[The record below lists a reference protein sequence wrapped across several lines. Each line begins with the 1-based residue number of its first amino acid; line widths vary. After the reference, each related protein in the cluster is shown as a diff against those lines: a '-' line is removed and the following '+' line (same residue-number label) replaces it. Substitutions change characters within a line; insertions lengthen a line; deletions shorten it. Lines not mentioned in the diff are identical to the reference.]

1 MACSWYAVLYDT
13 QQQCQFFTSLFCK
26 VTGLSVLHIEAGYV
40 IQPLAILNIGRRQV
54 PCFRSICLRE
64 TNLQLLHFQV
74 LYTIVRMNAMSCA
87 GVYSGV
93 QCKSFEAIHSK
104 SLSILILLM
113 SANVCQYICI
123 EQLQLRNWQ
132 GKLEPSRKH

>member
-1 MACSWYAVLYDT
+1 
-13 QQQCQFFTSLFCK
+13 
-26 VTGLSVLHIEAGYV
+26 
-40 IQPLAILNIGRRQV
+40 
-54 PCFRSICLRE
+54 
-64 TNLQLLHFQV
+64 
-74 LYTIVRMNAMSCA
+74 MNAMSCA

-132 GKLEPSRKH
+132 GKLKALGGCRCAIVQVPQQQNVTESNRKQQKTTEGKSASQKSLCGLTNCNLSDG